1 MNGARWLVEALRA
14 EGVETLF
21 GYPGGAIMPFYDAL
35 HGSALK
41 HVLVRHEQG
50 AAFAANGFA
59 RATGRV
65 GVCVATSGPGASN
78 LVTGIADA
86 MLDSVPMVCIT
97 GQVATPLMGT
107 DAFQELD
114 VFGMTMPIVKHNFL
128 PRRVDDLPNV
138 VREAFR
144 LARSG
149 RPGPV
154 LIDLPKDVQNADASH
169 LPPYSPLPVDAVD
182 AASDAVLHAA
192 LAQLALAQNPV
203 IYGGGGIALGHAV
216 EAFRDFVDA
225 TQIPTVLT
233 LKGLGALPADHAL
246 NLGMIGMHGSRA
258 ANMAVQTCDLLF
270 AVGARFD
277 DRATGKLAEFAPHA
291 RVVHLDI
298 DAAELGKLRF
308 ADAPVRGDLSISLQ
322 RMQVAS
328 AAHLQG
334 RHGPARLA
342 WRDACLQS
350 KRDTA
355 PRYDAPGES
364 VYAPALLKRLSE
376 LTPDAIVSCDVGQH
390 QMWVA
395 QHWHFND
402 PRKHLTSGAL
412 GAMGFGLPAAIGAQ
426 LAMHEDGDSQTPVI
440 CVSGD
445 GSFLMNVQELAT
457 LARYRVPVKI
467 VLLDNQALGMVRQ
480 WQELFFERRYSEIDL
495 SDNPDFCALAQ
506 AFGIE
511 SLHLNRAADLEDALQ
526 RLLAIPG
533 PALLH
538 VAIDQAAN
546 VWPLVPPNRNN
557 AEMMDAD
564 ADEAVS
570 LSELIAQP
578 AQTAMDDA
586 ATPTTTSN
594 TAQATTIAA
603 ATSTAVATQATQA
616 IDHTAPAITLTSS

>member
-1 MNGARWLVEALRA
+1 MNGARWLVQALLA
-14 EGVETLF
+14 EGVDTLF

-35 HGSALK
+35 HGSSLK

-50 AAFAANGFA
+50 AAFAANGWA
-59 RATGRV
+59 RASGRV

-97 GQVATPLMGT
+97 GQVATTLMGT

-128 PRRVDDLPNV
+128 PRSVNDLPEV

-144 LARSG
+144 LAREG

-169 LPPYSPLPVDAVD
+169 LPAHVPAHVPGPQG
-182 AASDAVLHAA
+182 ASDASLHAA
-192 LAQLALAQNPV
+192 LAQLALAQRPV
-203 IYGGGGIALGHAV
+203 IYGGGGIALGDAV
-216 EAFRDFVDA
+216 EAFREFVEA
-225 TQIPTVLT
+225 TRIPTVLT
-233 LKGLGALPADHAL
+233 LKGLGALPAAHPL
-246 NLGMIGMHGSRA
+246 NMGMLGMHGNRA
-258 ANMAVQTCDLLF
+258 ANLAVQECDLLF
-270 AVGARFD
+270 VVGARFD

-291 RVVHLDI
+291 RVVHLDV
-298 DAAELGKLRF
+298 DACELGKLRY
-308 ADAPVRGDLSISLQ
+308 ADAPVCGDIGNSLR
-322 RMQVAS
+322 RMQAAS

-334 RHGPARLA
+334 RHGPARLS
-342 WRDACLQS
+342 WLDACMEA
-350 KRDTA
+350 KRIAA
-355 PRYDAPGES
+355 PRYDAPGET
-364 VYAPALLKRLSE
+364 VYAPALLRRLAE
-376 LTPDAIVSCDVGQH
+376 LAPDAVVSCDVGQH

-395 QHWHFND
+395 QHWAFDH
-402 PRKHLTSGAL
+402 PRRHLTSGAL

-426 LAMHEDGDSQTPVI
+426 MQDPSAQVL

-457 LARYRVPVKI
+457 LARYRLPVKI

-495 SDNPDFCALAQ
+495 SDNPDFGALAL
-506 AFGIE
+506 AFGVSTLKLE
-511 SLHLNRAADLEDALQ
+511 RAADMDAALQ
-526 RLLAIPG
+526 ALLAIEG

-546 VWPLVPPNRNN
+546 VWPLVPPNHSNTD
-557 AEMMDAD
+557 MMDAD
-564 ADEAVS
+564 EATS
-570 LSELIAQP
+570 LERIALP
-578 AQTAMDDA
+578 AVPAAAPSSPAPTASATPAPVAASTTSATATVDVDA
-586 ATPTTTSN
+586 ATPLSL
-594 TAQATTIAA
+594 
-603 ATSTAVATQATQA
+603 
-616 IDHTAPAITLTSS
+616 PASP